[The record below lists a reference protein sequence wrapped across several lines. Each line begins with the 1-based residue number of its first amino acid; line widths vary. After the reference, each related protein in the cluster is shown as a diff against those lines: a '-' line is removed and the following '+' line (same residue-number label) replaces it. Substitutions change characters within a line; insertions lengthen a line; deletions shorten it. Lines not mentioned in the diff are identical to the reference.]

1 MTIIKR
7 ADLGRPLTWDELD
20 DNFQQVDDLT
30 AAASA
35 AVSSASAS
43 ATAAAGS
50 ATNSLNSANSA
61 AISALDASNSSEVAI
76 NALMNS
82 TFEPSDFDF
91 TSGGTLASTDRN
103 KAVFNSADNNWYSWS
118 GSLPHVVA
126 AGTDPLLDPNWK
138 PRTDQLLRQQL
149 AARDGLKLIGEC
161 SDISELKN
169 TEPDFDQQK
178 ILVKNHTVKDS
189 RYPYK
194 IDTGGLFAFDETDTT
209 TLNDDWLCIVTG
221 GGARWKRVIKDSLLN
236 LAWYGVK
243 PGDDITPA
251 LNAAIAYLKTAFIA
265 DAAPAYAPTIAIN
278 AGKYTISSTI
288 NKPPFIKIVCMGSVE
303 FDAPSLTTGAV
314 IDVFNDST
322 IPKPSFS
329 GPGMNCE
336 DISCIG
342 GTLTITGP
350 GKVENG
356 VTGIVYGNK
365 AANNAPCRG
374 VGFRNVIIKNCSI
387 GLSLRTYDTYLL
399 TFSDSRLEQNFN
411 NFVIPAPASV
421 VNSGEA
427 IVLSNIIFGGSGGA
441 QIYINA
447 GSMEL
452 IFDKCKGDY
461 SVGDLFK
468 IGTNCSFSSMKI
480 SNFRCEEFRGFF
492 LTGTPNALG
501 NVNIFFDNLTILPRP
516 NGNTSAGNSP
526 SRPLFDHGPGANV
539 AVRGLE
545 IFSEMA
551 PYTES
556 LNISTEAGGSLRIS
570 DYLPRTYRYLTGS
583 NYIMNR
589 GSSFGDETVGTL
601 ISTAPTT
608 LSRFTVDSL
617 SNASGQ
623 VVSLDGGKAIQV
635 TGASTSSVIRL
646 VSEYVPVQSGNIV
659 ALSAAVQ
666 KNSATGNLNMNGL
679 VLWYDKDLNLI
690 SSSTSST
697 YDFNSAYS
705 NTSFPNYSS
714 GNSRKLSSPAFAK
727 TAPAGASFCRIRAEI
742 SGFVGVMN
750 IINCVGFKSL

>member
-1 MTIIKR
+1 MATTPTNKPIPSEDPRDLKFNAGKIDEEANGS
-7 ADLGRPLTWDELD
+7 ADYYTDRFSVQRLTNTGR
-20 DNFQQVDDLT
+20 NNQFQQFL
-30 AAASA
+30 
-35 AVSSASAS
+35 
-43 ATAAAGS
+43 
-50 ATNSLNSANSA
+50 LNSGYDFLGDYENGPYT
-61 AISALDASNSSEVAI
+61 ITTRNQIIRYQNEFWRL
-76 NALMNS
+76 NAGTNPSYTTTGINS
-82 TFEPSDFDF
+82 T
-91 TSGGTLASTDRN
+91 
-103 KAVFNSADNNWYSWS
+103 SWAIDITHLVS
-118 GSLPHVVA
+118 VGDA
-126 AGTDPLLDPNWK
+126 A
-138 PRTDQLLRQQL
+138 LRQEL
-149 AARDGLKLIGEC
+149 SNKDGLKLIGQC
-161 SDISELKN
+161 SNISELKN
-169 TEPDFDQQK
+169 IEPDFDQQK
-178 ILVKNHTVKDS
+178 ILLKNHTVNDS
-189 RYPYK
+189 RFPYK
-194 IDTGGLFAFDETDTT
+194 IETGGIFSSDLSDTS

-243 PGDDITPA
+243 PGDDITAA
-251 LNAAIAYLKTAFIA
+251 LNAAIAYLKTAFIS
-265 DAAPAYAPTIAIN
+265 DAAPAYAPTIVIN

-303 FDAPSLTTGAV
+303 FNAPSMTAGAI

-329 GPGMNCE
+329 GPGMNC
-336 DISCIG
+336 DDLSCVG

-350 GKVENG
+350 GKIENG

-365 AANNAPCRG
+365 SANNAPCRG
-374 VGFRNVIIKNCSI
+374 VGFSNVIIKNCSI

-427 IVLSNIIFGGSGGA
+427 IVLSNMIFGGSGGA

-468 IGTNCSFSSMKI
+468 IGPNCSFSSIKA

-516 NGNTSAGNSP
+516 NGNATVGNSP
-526 SRPLFDHGPGANV
+526 SRPIFDHGLGINIAI
-539 AVRGLE
+539 RGLE

-570 DYLPRTYRYLTGS
+570 DYLPRTYRYLTGN

-589 GSSFGDETVGTL
+589 GSSFGDESVGTM
-601 ISTAPTT
+601 ISTAPTALT
-608 LSRFTVDSL
+608 RFTVDSL
-617 SNASGQ
+617 SNASGE
-623 VVSLDGGKAIQV
+623 VISLDGGKALQI
-635 TGASTSSVIRL
+635 TGTNISSVIRL
-646 VSEYVPVQSGNIV
+646 TSEYMTVQSGNIV
-659 ALSAAVQ
+659 ALSTAVQ

-697 YDFNSAYS
+697 YDFNSAYG
-705 NTSFPNYSS
+705 NTSFPNYAS
-714 GNSRKLSSPAFAK
+714 GNTRKLSSPAFAK
-727 TAPAGASFCRIRAEI
+727 TAPAGAAFCRVRSEI
-742 SGFVGVMN
+742 SGFVGIIN
-750 IINCVGFKSL
+750 LINCVSFKSL